1 MTLISTLRSQVDS
14 LFVDLTSNESRKI
27 GYKLFKYVLLTGR
40 NLHYPNMLL
49 LAKNLVSPYDERVMS
64 LQRDSFY
71 DNNEYDGTLPS
82 FEESTLHSNPVFF
95 FCYNVDNYFHF
106 LYDSL
111 PYLYYFL
118 KLRETMPNIELL
130 IQTSH
135 PSKKEL
141 PQFVRE
147 SLELLGI
154 NNYIFAD
161 EGVVYNEMYVGLSMT
176 HGGQSN
182 DPPHSFASE
191 VWNKMSNA
199 ARDLHKDMI
208 CAPNIYISRRSW
220 LSKNPSNIGTNYTTR
235 RKCINEDDLVNLLVE
250 KGFQEVF
257 CEDMTMA
264 EKIVLFANAKNIVG
278 VIGGGMCNC
287 LFTSC
292 DATVHCLLTPHF
304 ITINA
309 RFAFSM
315 NHTHVSYDD
324 ICSLAPHGGKYP
336 LYSRAKIN
344 GVIGEIN
351 DFKDGMYELK
361 VPDAS
366 VAGFSQDFPMKSV
379 WATEDQLVSLDAG
392 LNSPYVCDIDS
403 LSKRIYI

>member
-1 MTLISTLRSQVDS
+1 MTVISTLRSQIDS

-27 GYKLFKYVLLTGR
+27 GYRLFRDILLTGR

-49 LAKNLVSPYDERVMS
+49 SGKGLISPYDERVMS

-71 DNNEYDGTLPS
+71 DNNEYEGVLPS
-82 FEESTLHSNPVFF
+82 AEESTLHSTPVFF

-118 KLRETMPNIELL
+118 KLRETVPNLELL

-154 NNYIFAD
+154 RAYIFAG
-161 EGVVYNEMYVGLSMT
+161 EHVVYSEMYVGLSMT

-182 DPPHSFASE
+182 DPPHPLASE
-191 VWNKMSNA
+191 IWSMMSNA
-199 ARDLHKDMI
+199 ALSHADKMTSS
-208 CAPNIYISRRSW
+208 PNIYISRRSW
-220 LSKNPSNIGTNYTTR
+220 LSKNQSNIGTNYTTR
-235 RKCINEDDLVNLLVE
+235 RKCINEDELVATLTQ

-257 CEDMTMA
+257 CEDMTMS

-287 LFTSC
+287 LFTTK
-292 DATVHCLLTPHF
+292 DTIVHCLLTPHF

-315 NHTHVSYDD
+315 NHTRVSYDN

-336 LYSRAKIN
+336 LYSRAKLN

-361 VPDAS
+361 IPDAS

-379 WATEDQLVSLDAG
+379 WATEDELVSLDAG
-392 LNSPYVCDIDS
+392 LNSPYVCDIES
-403 LSKRIYI
+403 LSKRFVM